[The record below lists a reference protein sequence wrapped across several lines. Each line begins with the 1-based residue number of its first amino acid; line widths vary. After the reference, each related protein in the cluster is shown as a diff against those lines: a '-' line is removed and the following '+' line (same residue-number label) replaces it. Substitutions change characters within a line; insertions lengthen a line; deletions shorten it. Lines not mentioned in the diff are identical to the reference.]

1 MRAIQIAKG
10 GYILSSLAFCVA
22 GILLLLHPEVSA
34 SVLCKVMGVLLLVC
48 GVIKIWGY
56 LSKDLYR
63 LAFQFD
69 LAFGILAVAIGL
81 LMLLRSNTVIR
92 FLNFVI
98 GIVILT
104 DGLFKIQ
111 TSIDAKRFGLAKWW
125 MIALIA
131 VVTSILG
138 QLIVLDPFQN
148 SGVLGT
154 MMLLGCT
161 LLMEGL
167 LNLCVAV
174 YTVKILK
181 QAKTQETLFEHEIW
195 EEKHD

>member
-81 LMLLRSNTVIR
+81 L
-92 FLNFVI
+92 NFVI

-125 MIALIA
+125 MIELIA

-138 QLIVLDPFQN
+138 LLIVLDPFQN